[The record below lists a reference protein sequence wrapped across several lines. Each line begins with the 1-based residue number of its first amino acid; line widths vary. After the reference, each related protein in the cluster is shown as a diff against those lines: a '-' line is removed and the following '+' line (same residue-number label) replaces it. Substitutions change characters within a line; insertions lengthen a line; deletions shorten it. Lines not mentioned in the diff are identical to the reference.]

1 MIKREDDYDKKDK
14 WNKKPVIGNSI
25 DRIKNSVVSR
35 TTRGV
40 IKAGKA
46 IAGFFGFLLN
56 TLVALCTPVG
66 LVLILLLLIVWAS
79 VSGSLVYGPIEFSN
93 VCNDNG
99 TPKVQNLEGEEREGA
114 IYSYF
119 IDRVG
124 VSKEAAAYI
133 AELENKNNYDKVI
146 GANSQDCDIDC
157 LIALS
162 IDPNYKDKLS
172 LGAFSLRGDDA
183 YNLLMKS
190 KESGVDWKDPSLQ
203 LDVVAEKVSSIM
215 PDKGVILKDP
225 MQSEKAIKEIAAL
238 FGRELSNKDLN
249 KAKDKV
255 KKKSETVEEGKVQCV
270 TMGSGQGR
278 SRITGGSATDTS
290 GTNFTNFDGLDF
302 DDIVSFM
309 NSFVED
315 HVVHPPIIGY
325 TKDGAP
331 IYDTGI
337 GKANQNYIKAK
348 RKAEQLGGKDS
359 DKYWA
364 SCDRFVATV
373 IKAMEIDVK
382 FPWGGA
388 ANQMH
393 YMESSKCWGQ
403 VNLNDISSGDVVTW
417 TPVANIYDGHGHIGI
432 YADEHFYEASYGY
445 KYPHKWAANKATII
459 KEIQKDPRPAKVF
472 RYNDSIPGCEIK
484 RTEKSNKEK
493 VIEALE
499 GEIEDEKEP

>member
-1 MIKREDDYDKKDK
+1 MPRKEDDH
-14 WNKKPVIGNSI
+14 NKKSKWGKVPGISSSI
-25 DRIKNSVVSR
+25 DRIKNSAVSR
-35 TTRGV
+35 TVRGV
-40 IKAGKA
+40 RKTGKA
-46 IAGFFGFLLN
+46 ILGFFGFLAN
-56 TLVALCTPVG
+56 AIATLCTPIG
-66 LVLILLLLIVWAS
+66 LVLILLLIIVWAT
-79 VSGSLVYGPIEFSN
+79 VSGNFVYGPIEFSN

-119 IDRVG
+119 IDRIG

-146 GANSQDCDIDC
+146 GANSKDCDTDC

-162 IDPNYKDKLS
+162 LDPKYKDKLS
-172 LGAFSLRGDDA
+172 LGAFNLRGDDA

-190 KESGVDWKDPSLQ
+190 KDSGVDWTDPSLQ
-203 LDVVAEKVSSIM
+203 LDVVAEKVSGIM
-215 PDKGVILKDP
+215 PDKGTILKDP
-225 MQSEKAIKEIAAL
+225 MQAEKAIKEIAAL
-238 FGRELSNKDLN
+238 FGRELSKNELN
-249 KAKDKV
+249 RAKDKV
-255 KKKSETVEEGKVQCV
+255 KKKSKTVEEGKVQCV

-278 SRITGGSATDTS
+278 SRLVGGSATDTS

-315 HVVHPPIIGY
+315 HIVQPPIIGY
-325 TKDGAP
+325 TKSGAP
-331 IYDTGI
+331 IRGTGI
-337 GKANQNYIKAK
+337 ENANQNYIKAK
-348 RKAEQLGGKDS
+348 RKAEQVGGKDS
-359 DKYWA
+359 DQYWA

-373 IKAMEIDVK
+373 IKAMEIDVN

-388 ANQMH
+388 ANQMN
-393 YMESSKCWGQ
+393 YMQNSKCWGQ
-403 VNLNDISSGDVVTW
+403 VNLSDIDSGDVVTW

-432 YADEHFYEASYGY
+432 FADDHFYEASYGY

-459 KEIQKDPRPAKVF
+459 KEIKKDPRPAKVF

-499 GEIEDEKEP
+499 GEIDDKKEP